1 MSNIILKEL
10 PKNGTLETANL
21 YIKNVKVFFASVHE
35 PIKKWQ
41 SEDREYKMTAF
52 VDEAT
57 KDQLL
62 DEVMVNKNFLQVG
75 VDKTSKPPRK
85 IKYPLSSQAEEGKTN
100 YDLVDGLW
108 GFNLTKPEFSKKGNK
123 MFVNVI
129 DKEGKP
135 FTENVGNGSVVNV
148 KLFGYKNRDGQLTVT
163 LDTIQVVEHVPYEG
177 GGSNVVVDDVFGVS
191 YEIQTADEGEQPQQP
206 QQQTQQPKQEF
217 EDNFDDEYPF

>member
-10 PKNGTLETANL
+10 PKSGTLETANL

-85 IKYPLSSQAEEGKTN
+85 IKYPLSSQVEEGKTH

-108 GFNLTKPEFSKKGNK
+108 GFNLTKSEFSKKGNK

-129 DKEGKP
+129 DKDGKQ

-163 LDTIQVVEHVPYEG
+163 LDTIQVVEHVPYENG
-177 GGSNVVVDDVFGVS
+177 DSGVVVDDVFGVS
-191 YEIQTADEGEQPQQP
+191 YTIQKQDGEQPQQ
-206 QQQTQQPKQEF
+206 QQAQQSKQEF
-217 EDNFDDEYPF
+217 EDNFDDDGENLPF